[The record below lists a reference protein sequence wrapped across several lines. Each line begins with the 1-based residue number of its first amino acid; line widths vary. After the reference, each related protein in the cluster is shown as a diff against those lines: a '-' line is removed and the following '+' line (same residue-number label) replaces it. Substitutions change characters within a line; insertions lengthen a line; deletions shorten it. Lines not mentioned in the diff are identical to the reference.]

1 MCATALATAMDG
13 PILLILTGEDC
24 KDAIEAAFNYAQLTS
39 KRLCVLQILT
49 SNLYHYGHHDLITT
63 RPTKRQFLLYI
74 RDEVLKRGET
84 EVQAL
89 EKKAGDMGI
98 SLEVNTVESEDIFL
112 TSLSEAKKGYDSVFL
127 PKGKKKLFPLFK
139 KNLAQYL
146 QKKVSG
152 KIVPC

>member
-1 MCATALATAMDG
+1 MYATALAATINR
-13 PILLILTGEDC
+13 PSLLILTGDDC
-24 KDAIEAAFNYAQLTS
+24 GDAVKAAFDHARSTS

-49 SNLYHYGHHDLITT
+49 SDLYRYGHQDLIAT
-63 RPTKRQFLLYI
+63 RPSKRQFLLYI
-74 RDEVLKRGET
+74 RDEVLTRGKA

-98 SLEVNTVESEDIFL
+98 SLEVNTVETEDVFL
-112 TSLSEAKKGYDSVFL
+112 TSLSEAKKGYDSIFL

-146 QKKVSG
+146 QKKITG